1 MFMAHHDAQ
10 RTKTDAW
17 AHHASWIAPTPTEPL
32 FQTIR
37 CSMTSSSTLFQLL
50 QKPHMWQEEPC
61 EGIWGLRLSRTH
73 RRSRNSFNSP
83 VLGRGHELAQRQNEL
98 SGFSQLILCPMC
110 NKRIPTTPWCLS
122 TFLCVAC
129 SELPLQ
135 EARVRRRRFG
145 LAARLFVQMIGPLWG
160 EPVSLALGV
169 HCHRTSGFGIP
180 TTFWGFG

>member
-1 MFMAHHDAQ
+1 MG
-10 RTKTDAW
+10 
-17 AHHASWIAPTPTEPL
+17 PPPL
-32 FQTIR
+32 AN
-37 CSMTSSSTLFQLL
+37 
-50 QKPHMWQEEPC
+50 PQEEQEFFQFPC
-61 EGIWGLRLSRTH
+61 ARK
-73 RRSRNSFNSP
+73 
-83 VLGRGHELAQRQNEL
+83 GHELAQRQNEL

-169 HCHRTSGFGIP
+169 HCHRTSGLVSQPPSGDLVEALGIIIGSQRCL
-180 TTFWGFG
+180 FWGMFAPVPSTSEKKVIWAG